1 MVSVIEYIL
10 IILASVTVTTL
21 ILGIIYTINRRQLML
36 NARLEAI
43 GSGTAR
49 DTLPPELQKPLKERV
64 RAMILP
70 SLLKLAGKMP
80 RHQQDIYEQRLTNA
94 GNPHNMEAA
103 TFLLFKYGILAI
115 FAIIGLL
122 TGSLT
127 GLAVSIFLGFL
138 FPELYLKNQ
147 EKARRDS
154 ILRSL
159 PDILDL
165 ISVSVEAGLGFDSA
179 LQKVCEKSQGPLAD
193 EFERSLQELNLGK
206 TRRDALRDMADRVK
220 VDDVSTFLASIIQAD
235 QLGVSITNV
244 LRLQSRQVRNNRR
257 MRAEEQAQKA
267 PIKILL
273 PLLLFIFPT
282 ILIVLLGPAVIQLM
296 DAF

>member
-1 MVSVIEYIL
+1 MEYVL
-10 IILASVTVTTL
+10 LILASVTVTAL
-21 ILGIIYTINRRQLML
+21 ILGIIYTLKRQQITL
-36 NARLEAI
+36 NVRLEAI
-43 GSGTAR
+43 NSETAP
-49 DTLPPELQKPLKERV
+49 DILPPELQKPLKQRV
-64 RAMILP
+64 KAMILP

-80 RHQQDIYEQRLTNA
+80 RNQQEIYEQRLKNA

-103 TFLLFKYGILAI
+103 TFLLFKYAILGICAL
-115 FAIIGLL
+115 IGLS
-122 TGSLT
+122 TGSPT
-127 GLAVSIFLGFL
+127 GFVVLIFLGFL
-138 FPELYLKNQ
+138 IPEIYLKGQ
-147 EKARRDS
+147 EKARRET

-165 ISVSVEAGLGFDSA
+165 ISVSVEAGLGFDGA
-179 LQKVCEKSQGPLAD
+179 LQKVCEKSQGPLSD

-206 TRRDALRDMADRVK
+206 PRREALRDMADRVN

-257 MRAEEQAQKA
+257 MKAEEQAQKA
-267 PIKILL
+267 PVKILL

>member
-1 MVSVIEYIL
+1 MEYIL
-10 IILASVTVTTL
+10 AILASVTVVAL
-21 ILGIIYTINRRQLML
+21 ILGIIYTLKYKQLML

-43 GSGTAR
+43 NN
-49 DTLPPELQKPLKERV
+49 DTVQDKLPLELQKPFRERV
-64 RAMILP
+64 KGMLIP

-80 RHQQDIYEQRLTNA
+80 RHQQEAYEQRLLNA
-94 GNPHNMEAA
+94 GNPHHMEAA
-103 TFLLFKYGILAI
+103 TFLLFKYVILGI
-115 FAIIGLL
+115 FVIIGLL
-122 TGSLT
+122 TRSLT
-127 GLAVSIFLGFL
+127 WLSVLIFLGFL
-138 FPELYLKNQ
+138 MPELYLKSQ
-147 EKARRDS
+147 EKKRRET

-159 PDILDL
+159 PDLLDL
-165 ISVSVEAGLGFDSA
+165 ISVSVEAGLGFDGA
-179 LQKVCEKSQGPLAD
+179 LQKVCEKSRGPLTD

-206 TRRDALRDMADRVK
+206 PRREALRDMADRVN
-220 VDDVSTFLASIIQAD
+220 VDDVTTFLASIIQAD

>member
-1 MVSVIEYIL
+1 MDYLLPIMVSITVS
-10 IILASVTVTTL
+10 SVM
-21 ILGIIYTINRRQLML
+21 LGIIHTFKHKQFKLD
-36 NARLEAI
+36 ARLAAI
-43 GSGTAR
+43 KDEVAH
-49 DTLPPELQKPLKERV
+49 DTLPPQLQRPFKERAK
-64 RAMILP
+64 AMILP
-70 SLLKLAGKMP
+70 LLLKLAGKMP
-80 RHQQDIYEQRLTNA
+80 RHQQEIYEKRLNSA

-103 TFLLFKYGILAI
+103 TFLLFKYLTLGLFALVGILS
-115 FAIIGLL
+115 
-122 TGSLT
+122 GSLACV
-127 GLAVSIFLGFL
+127 GIMVFLGFL
-138 FPELYLKNQ
+138 LPEIYLKSQ
-147 EKARRDS
+147 EKARRES

-165 ISVSVEAGLGFDSA
+165 ISVSVEAGLGFDGA
-179 LQKVCEKSQGPLAD
+179 LQKVCEKSRGPLTED
-193 EFERSLQELNLGK
+193 FERSLQELNLGK
-206 TRRDALRDMADRVK
+206 PRREALRDMADRVN

-282 ILIVLLGPAVIQLM
+282 ILIVLLGPAIIQLM